1 MLLYNHMCLLIWTVF
16 SGERCGPWASCS
28 VFRPNNISI
37 NLWMWNLPF
46 GCWWMSVI
54 VHCCCC
60 FCKTPAFDDEENDPG
75 KITTTHLPQPYPQLE
90 YIINSTTTTHP
101 ISPQPIIPPTLICGL
116 ILPLHPPNLNVN
128 PSPFLTW
135 WGIGNCYHRN
145 LEFVLI
151 FLGRNDT

>member
-1 MLLYNHMCLLIWTVF
+1 MFCTLYLADMYNWSSCVILFVF
-16 SGERCGPWASCS
+16 LFTALALDNKCD
-28 VFRPNNISI
+28 FIS
-37 NLWMWNLPF
+37 

-75 KITTTHLPQPYPQLE
+75 KITTTHLPQPHPQLE